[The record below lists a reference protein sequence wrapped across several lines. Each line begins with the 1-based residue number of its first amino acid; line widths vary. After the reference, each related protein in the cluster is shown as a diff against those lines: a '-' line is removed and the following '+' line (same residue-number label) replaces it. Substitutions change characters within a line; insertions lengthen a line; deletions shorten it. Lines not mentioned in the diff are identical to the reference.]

1 MELSERSAERLDTV
15 DLVGRVHSY
24 AAASRADSTW
34 KAYQSD
40 LKHFAAWCAKH
51 GIADPVPAEPRIV
64 AAYLADYAGQL
75 AVSTL
80 ARRLYALS
88 AIHRMGGHPIPTEA
102 PEVQSVWSG
111 IKRTHRTAPRQKAPT
126 RTKLIAKML
135 KPLSESP
142 IDVRDRALLLIGF
155 AGAFRRSELVALN
168 VEDITDT
175 EDGLHIAVRR
185 SKSDQEGAGD
195 IVGVPYGSNPA
206 TCPVRAW
213 RAWLEVR
220 RQVNEVADGPA
231 FVSIPKGRKKKRISD
246 NRLPARVVATIVK
259 RRVEAAGLDK
269 DTFAAHSLRAGFATE
284 AFGHGVAELSVMR
297 HGRWKSSTSMRG
309 YVREGSLWG
318 DNAAAKLGL

>member
-1 MELSERSAERLDTV
+1 MELSERSAERLPAADV
-15 DLVGRVHSY
+15 AGRMRSY
-24 AAASRADSTW
+24 AAASRAGNTW

-40 LKHFAAWCAKH
+40 LRHFAAWCTEH
-51 GIADPVPAEPRIV
+51 GIAGPVPADPHVV
-64 AAYLADYAGQL
+64 AAYLADFAGQL

-88 AIHRMGGHPIPTEA
+88 AIHRMGGHPVPTEA
-102 PEVQSVWSG
+102 PEVQAVWSG
-111 IKRTHRTAPRQKAPT
+111 IKRTHRTAPRQKAPA

-135 KPLSESP
+135 TPLGAIP

-168 VEDITDT
+168 VDDITDT
-175 EDGLHIAVRR
+175 EDGLHITVRR
-185 SKSDQEGAGD
+185 SKADQEGAGD
-195 IVGVPYGSNPA
+195 VVGVPYGSNPA

-220 RQVNEVADGPA
+220 REVTGAAEGPA
-231 FVSIPKGRKKKRISD
+231 FVSIPKGRTKKITN
-246 NRLPARVVATIVK
+246 NRLPARIVAEVVK
-259 RRVEAAGLDK
+259 RRAKAAGLED
-269 DTFAAHSLRAGFATE
+269 DVYAAHSLRAGFATE

-297 HGRWKSSTSMRG
+297 HGRWKSSTSMRL